1 MSVFP
6 LWMIIKLYL
15 IQLTSFEHLLDAVQ
29 LYVWDK
35 HFICCSLFLLL
46 SWYLLRVLKVTLA
59 SCSRVEW
66 MPSNYPAQRLSLST
80 EFYDCCY
87 VRKHVF
93 QLYSQFNCLILCV
106 KYKAQSIFFFHELW
120 VLRWMSWGSQL
131 FIHTSIVRVGQ
142 HRCERVDRTWREMKP
157 AIDDAAVNVTQMRN
171 YCKWHETLND
181 YVRQLYCGNI

>member
-29 LYVWDK
+29 LDVWDK

-46 SWYLLRVLKVTLA
+46 SWYLLRVLKLTLA
-59 SCSRVEW
+59 SCSRAEW

-80 EFYDCCY
+80 ECYNCCY

-106 KYKAQSIFFFHELW
+106 KYKAQSVYFSWVMVTEMN
-120 VLRWMSWGSQL
+120 VLRVATFYPHL
-131 FIHTSIVRVGQ
+131 HCTCR
-142 HRCERVDRTWREMKP
+142 P
-157 AIDDAAVNVTQMRN
+157 TQMWACGQDLAWN
-171 YCKWHETLND
+171 ETCHWWCRSKCYTNEKL
-181 YVRQLYCGNI
+181 L

>member
-1 MSVFP
+1 MSLLCLFLYSKAMSVFP

-15 IQLTSFEHLLDAVQ
+15 IQLTSFEHILDAVQ
-29 LYVWDK
+29 LDVWDK

-59 SCSRVEW
+59 SCSRAEW
-66 MPSNYPAQRLSLST
+66 MPSNYPAQRLSLSA

-106 KYKAQSIFFFHELW
+106 KYKAQSVYFFMSYGYWDECPEGRNLLSTPPLY
-120 VLRWMSWGSQL
+120 VLAN
-131 FIHTSIVRVGQ
+131 TDV
-142 HRCERVDRTWREMKP
+142 CVDRTW
-157 AIDDAAVNVTQMRN
+157 
-171 YCKWHETLND
+171 CET
-181 YVRQLYCGNI
+181 

>member
-1 MSVFP
+1 MTFP
-6 LWMIIKLYL
+6 CHLVRMWFSWHILNAA
-15 IQLTSFEHLLDAVQ
+15 QLD
-29 LYVWDK
+29 VWDE

-59 SCSRVEW
+59 SCSRAEW

-106 KYKAQSIFFFHELW
+106 KYKAQSVYFF
-120 VLRWMSWGSQL
+120 MSYGYWDECPEG
-131 FIHTSIVRVGQ
+131 
-142 HRCERVDRTWREMKP
+142 
-157 AIDDAAVNVTQMRN
+157 RN
-171 YCKWHETLND
+171 LLSTPPSYVSANTDVSVWTGLGVKWNLPLMMP
-181 YVRQLYCGNI
+181 Q